1 MLDSQKNVQE
11 AKYQV
16 IEKEAEIRSLQMNY
30 EEMRQS
36 LEDKIKDLE
45 LQVSSLTTKLK
56 IENESNN
63 ELNQKVGNFDTKLQ
77 ARLKEALTEM
87 ENKDRE
93 IIRQNQKNH
102 DEEIARV
109 RKHVSNL
116 STELEQ
122 ERAVS
127 RKLRETVNQLNE
139 TINKQEQMMDALRG
153 EVAAKDSELL
163 AGRQQVT
170 KLSRIL
176 AKKLAPK

>member
-77 ARLKEALTEM
+77 ARLKEALTEI

-102 DEEIARV
+102 DEEV
-109 RKHVSNL
+109 CGVL
-116 STELEQ
+116 S
-122 ERAVS
+122 V
-127 RKLRETVNQLNE
+127 
-139 TINKQEQMMDALRG
+139 
-153 EVAAKDSELL
+153 
-163 AGRQQVT
+163 
-170 KLSRIL
+170 
-176 AKKLAPK
+176 

>member
-1 MLDSQKNVQE
+1 M
-11 AKYQV
+11 

-102 DEEIARV
+102 DEEVCGVLSVWPSRLQEFVNMSATSLRSSSRRGPWV
-109 RKHVSNL
+109 VSWERLWISWMRL
-116 STELEQ
+116 ST
-122 ERAVS
+122 S
-127 RKLRETVNQLNE
+127 R
-139 TINKQEQMMDALRG
+139 
-153 EVAAKDSELL
+153 
-163 AGRQQVT
+163 
-170 KLSRIL
+170 SRWWTLFGVRYVIVGVIVHF
-176 AKKLAPK
+176 